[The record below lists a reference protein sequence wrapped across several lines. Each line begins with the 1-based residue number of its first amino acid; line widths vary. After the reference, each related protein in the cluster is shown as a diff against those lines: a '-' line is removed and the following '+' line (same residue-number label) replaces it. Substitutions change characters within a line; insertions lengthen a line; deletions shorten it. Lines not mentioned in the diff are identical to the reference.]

1 MEALKKVEEE
11 VLAVE
16 HEIEA
21 QLVTHDT
28 VGSVTIPSTP
38 PLSVSMP
45 YLLLLAAMMVV
56 IALTD
61 RVIRRRTPVKIVTRE
76 FRSFQRGYINVYL
89 CALGAEW
96 LQDSHLFALLLRHG
110 HKLDEVASLFAA
122 SFVVSYAWG
131 LLTSC
136 LPGGA
141 SAFFGGRRNACFA
154 CFALYGLAACTVFHA
169 DYQVCE

>member
-1 MEALKKVEEE
+1 MGDIIKKVEEE

-21 QLVTHDT
+21 QLVTHNT

-38 PLSVSMP
+38 PLAVSAP
-45 YLLLLAAMMVV
+45 CLLLLGLMMGAM
-56 IALTD
+56 ALTD
-61 RVIRRRTPVKIVTRE
+61 RAIRQRTPVKIVTRE
-76 FRSFQRGYINVYL
+76 FRTFQRSYINVYL

-110 HKLDEVASLFAA
+110 HALDAVASLFAA

-141 SAFFGGRRNACFA
+141 SAFFGGRRNACVV
-154 CFALYGLAACTVFHA
+154 CFALYGLASTT
-169 DYQVCE
+169 

>member
-1 MEALKKVEEE
+1 MSVLKNLEEE
-11 VLAVE
+11 IVAVE
-16 HEIEA
+16 HGIEA

-45 YLLLLAAMMVV
+45 YLLLLAGMVAV

-61 RVIRRRTPVKIVTRE
+61 RMIRRRTPVQIVTRE
-76 FRSFQRGYINVYL
+76 FRTFQSAYINVYL

-110 HKLDEVASLFAA
+110 HALDAVASLFAA

-141 SAFFGGRRNACFA
+141 SAFFGGRRNACVV
-154 CFALYGLAACTVFHA
+154 CFALYGLASTT
-169 DYQVCE
+169 